1 MEINIVHCKQIHIVK
16 VKPEETIAQLKEKI
30 QEQMKLKF
38 PIKNFVL
45 KYNCRSLD
53 KDFMTIDNYNIR
65 ANSFIELRNIIDDPL
80 IKLKLKNEIVQLDFP
95 CFCCY
100 SILDYKKEIKKRRG
114 YPIECQ
120 SLYIDENS
128 AIPLNDDDYV
138 SIPKILKID
147 ESSMEKGY
155 DIVHFDGIDTI
166 NILSGNDLNNIQDIK
181 RKIEKSYNIPKD
193 TFELVFDGN
202 GLSNNKKLE
211 DYNIYSNSTIHLVI
225 EQKYEKLLYKPS
237 ENGFFLLN
245 YKGKNWSAGMTNLTI
260 LGIKEYI
267 KEYIATN
274 ERIENMRIIYRG
286 KILDNNL
293 DIKKEGL
300 CGKQLD
306 LIVVK

>member
-1 MEINIVHCKQIHIVK
+1 MEIKIVHCKEIHIVK

-38 PIKNFVL
+38 PIKNFEL
-45 KYNCRSLD
+45 KYNYRSLE

-65 ANSFIELRNIIDDPL
+65 ADSFIELRNIIDDPL
-80 IKLKLKNEIVQLDFP
+80 IKLKLKNEIVQLVFP

-100 SILDYKKEIKKRRG
+100 SILDYKEEIKKRRG

-128 AIPLNDDDYV
+128 SIPLNDDDYV

-211 DYNIYSNSTIHLVI
+211 DYNIYSNSTIYLVI

-237 ENGFFLLN
+237 EDDYFLLN
-245 YKGKNWSAGMTNLTI
+245 YKGKNWSAGLTNLTI

-267 KEYIATN
+267 KECIATN
-274 ERIENMRIIYRG
+274 ERIENMRIVYRG

-306 LIVVK
+306 LIIVK